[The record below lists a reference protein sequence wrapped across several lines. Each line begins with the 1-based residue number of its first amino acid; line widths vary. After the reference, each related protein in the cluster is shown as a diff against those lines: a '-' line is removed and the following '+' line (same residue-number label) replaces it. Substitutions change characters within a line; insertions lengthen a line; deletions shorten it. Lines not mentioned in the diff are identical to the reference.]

1 MTKSKPTV
9 ASLTNEV
16 AEVKGEIAELKNS
29 VADLVALLTQKA
41 APKAAAPKA
50 EKSKAKKA
58 KKGNGN
64 KWFADYGKGKGLELM
79 KNNSGTGK
87 EKSAAWNK
95 LKDAGV
101 HLMLKQSDGSEKHW
115 NSPS

>member
-9 ASLTNEV
+9 ASLTTEV
-16 AEVKGEIAELKNS
+16 AELKNS
-29 VADLVALLTQKA
+29 VAQLVALLTEPTKA
-41 APKAAAPKA
+41 APKAQ
-50 EKSKAKKA
+50 KSS

-64 KWFADYGKGKGLELM
+64 QWFVDYKKGKGLELM

-95 LKDAGV
+95 LKDAKF
-101 HLMLKQSDGSEKHW
+101 HLMLKKPDGSEKHW